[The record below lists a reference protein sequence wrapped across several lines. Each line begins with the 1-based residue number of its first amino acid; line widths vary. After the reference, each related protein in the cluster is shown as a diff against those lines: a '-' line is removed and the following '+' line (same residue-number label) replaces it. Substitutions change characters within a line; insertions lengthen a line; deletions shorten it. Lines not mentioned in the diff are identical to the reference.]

1 MATKVRRQETRPMD
15 PQCGKLVNSDHAFTV
30 TWEGKTYFFCSQ
42 ECKKRFEEDPP
53 GVAGF

>member
-1 MATKVRRQETRPMD
+1 MPTKVRRKETRPMD
-15 PQCGKLVNSDHAFTV
+15 PQCGKLVNSESAFKV
-30 TWEGKTYFFCSQ
+30 TEEGNTYFFCSE